1 MEIKIIIVAGLILF
15 AMYVTN
21 VFVTLMSSQHHL
33 EKLETDIKEAI
44 QKYLDMVPLLMLKLE
59 QNISSIDKERY
70 EWFDNWN
77 KLEKHWPIWT
87 KLHPQIQKIY
97 TDSKKAEELVKELK
111 QQEQAI
117 NELVH
122 VYNEVLIK
130 REEKLQKAAYKLAN
144 LKPEKYNKLTT

>member
-21 VFVTLMSSQHHL
+21 VFVTLMSSQRHL

-59 QNISSIDKERY
+59 QDSSSIDKERY